1 MSILLVDDHRM
12 FSEGMALILG
22 QGVPEHEIRVT
33 DSVTEG
39 FRLLDE
45 EPDTALILLDLGMP
59 GLDGMTF
66 VQGLVK
72 RDLATPFAV
81 LSAATDVE
89 RIGLAL
95 DAGAIG
101 FVPKSHDGPALVSAV
116 RTMLAGDVYLP
127 DEVRARLAARQHSS
141 EPDAPRYRRVGI
153 TDTQYLVLK
162 CLARGSGNSEIAL
175 ALHVSENTVK
185 SHVRALFE
193 VLAVNNR
200 TAAVQAARELGLL

>member
-33 DSVTEG
+33 DCVTEG
-39 FRLLDE
+39 FRVLDE
-45 EPDTALILLDLGMP
+45 DPDVALILLDLRMP

-66 VQGLVK
+66 VQGLAK
-72 RDLATPFAV
+72 RDLTTPFAV
-81 LSAATDVE
+81 LSAATDLE
-89 RIGLAL
+89 HIGAAL

-101 FVPKSHDGPALVSAV
+101 FVPKSHDGPALVDAV

-127 DEVRARLAARQHSS
+127 EDVRVRLAARQ
-141 EPDAPRYRRVGI
+141 DGGQADQPRYRRFGI
-153 TDTQYLVLK
+153 TDTQYRVLE
-162 CLARGSGNSEIAL
+162 CLAKGSGNSEIAL

-200 TAAVQAARELGLL
+200 TAAVQIARELDLL